1 MSGVSVLSGDVL
13 IEQGL
18 DLMLFGMGTV
28 FVFLTVLVIITV
40 LMSAVVQRWL
50 PDDEIVAPAS
60 EAESNV
66 DGRIVTII
74 EAALAKH
81 RCRRQ

>member
-1 MSGVSVLSGDVL
+1 LRNDAL

-28 FVFLTVLVIITV
+28 FVFLTLLVVATL
-40 LMSAVVQRWL
+40 LMSVLIRKWMPEQ
-50 PDDEIVAPAS
+50 EAPLADK
-60 EAESNV
+60 ERPAEEGI
-66 DGRIVTII
+66 DPRIVRVI

-81 RCRRQ
+81 RQRRGR